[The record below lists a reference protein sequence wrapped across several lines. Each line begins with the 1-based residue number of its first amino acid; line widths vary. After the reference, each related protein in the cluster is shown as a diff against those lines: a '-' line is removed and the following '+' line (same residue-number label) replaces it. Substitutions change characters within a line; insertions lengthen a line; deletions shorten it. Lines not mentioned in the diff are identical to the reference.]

1 MISTTLQFLTATP
14 VVEQAAEISTANTIE
29 TVKSLNVL
37 DLAMKGGWIMV
48 VLVILSIIAM
58 YIFFERFMAYRKA
71 LKNNPYFLDRIND
84 NIKDD
89 DTKSAI
95 NCCQREDTPTSRV
108 IESGIKNINHSVTSL
123 RAMLDNSADLEIA
136 NLEKS
141 LPILSTIA
149 AVAPMIG
156 FLGTVTGM
164 VKAFFVMSSAG
175 NNVDISQLAGGIYE
189 AMVTTVGGLIVGIVA
204 IFAHNILVTQINRIQ
219 NRIEAAI
226 ITFMDMVNEKRNQ

>member
-1 MISTTLQFLTATP
+1 MISTTTA
-14 VVEQAAEISTANTIE
+14 AATFAAGMNILE
-29 TVKSLNVL
+29 
-37 DLAMKGGWIMV
+37 LAMKGGWIMV
-48 VLVILSIIAM
+48 ILAILSIIAM
-58 YIFFERFMAYRKA
+58 YIFIERFIEYRKA

-95 NCCQREDTPTSRV
+95 NCCHKEDTPTARV
-108 IESGIKNINHSVTSL
+108 IESGVKNINHSVTSV

-136 NLEKS
+136 NLEKG

-164 VKAFFVMSSAG
+164 VKAFYVMSSAG

-189 AMVTTVGGLIVGIVA
+189 AMVTTVGGLVVGIVA

-226 ITFMDMVNEKRNQ
+226 ITFMDMVNEKRNK